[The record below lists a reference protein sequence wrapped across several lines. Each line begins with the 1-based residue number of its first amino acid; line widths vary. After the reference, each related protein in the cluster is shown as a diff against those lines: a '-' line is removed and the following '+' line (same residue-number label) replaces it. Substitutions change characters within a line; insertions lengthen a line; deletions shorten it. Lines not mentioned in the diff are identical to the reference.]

1 MAERES
7 AALVIENQ
15 RALEAF
21 AARLS
26 SASRMGFDTESASF
40 HRYVDRVY
48 LLQISTDTETALVDP
63 LAVPDLS
70 PIGEL
75 LRNPDI
81 EIVFHDADYD
91 LRILDRDYGFRATRL
106 FDTRLAAQLAGE
118 PAVGLGALL
127 EKHFGVRLD
136 KRFQRADWSARP
148 LSDAM
153 VAYAAD
159 DTRYLLRLRD
169 VLTDRLRATGRLHW
183 LEEECARL
191 EDLRWNAG
199 RRDAE
204 EGFLR
209 IKGAKA
215 LPRRALAILERL
227 HSWREATASTL
238 DRAPFRVLGNEALLG
253 IARTAPRTNV
263 DLQRI
268 HGVGTSTVQRHGE
281 ALLAAVEE
289 GMAVPSEQLPSLARS
304 KRPPPD
310 AAYDARLERL
320 KTVRNSAATRIGLE
334 PGLVCPNGT
343 LQAIARVSPTR
354 PDELAGIPELRKW
367 QREALG
373 ESVILAAVRE
383 PAESTP

>member
-1 MAERES
+1 
-7 AALVIENQ
+7 
-15 RALEAF
+15 
-21 AARLS
+21 
-26 SASRMGFDTESASF
+26 
-40 HRYVDRVY
+40 
-48 LLQISTDTETALVDP
+48 
-63 LAVPDLS
+63 
-70 PIGEL
+70 
-75 LRNPDI
+75 
-81 EIVFHDADYD
+81 
-91 LRILDRDYGFRATRL
+91 
-106 FDTRLAAQLAGE
+106 
-118 PAVGLGALL
+118 
-127 EKHFGVRLD
+127 
-136 KRFQRADWSARP
+136 
-148 LSDAM
+148 
-153 VAYAAD
+153 
-159 DTRYLLRLRD
+159 
-169 VLTDRLRATGRLHW
+169 
-183 LEEECARL
+183 
-191 EDLRWNAG
+191 
-199 RRDAE
+199 
-204 EGFLR
+204 
-209 IKGAKA
+209 
-215 LPRRALAILERL
+215 
-227 HSWREATASTL
+227 
-238 DRAPFRVLGNEALLG
+238 
-253 IARTAPRTNV
+253 V